1 MRFTYKPSAPIK
13 PQDDLII
20 KALHASVWG
29 AAGFLYP
36 YLNVYYREIGLSGTQ
51 IGLIGMLASLAA
63 AFATIYWGML
73 NDRLG
78 KTRLLYT
85 IACAGTVALVLLL
98 AQARAYVLIVLIAVS
113 FNLFHRPSFTMA
125 DITTLKMLGDYK
137 ENYGVYRLWGTLG
150 FILTSAVSG
159 FVLEQTG
166 LRGMF
171 VAFPLAMVGF
181 WLITQR
187 LPNEP
192 APATTSNF
200 GKGIQEMMAQP
211 AFVLF
216 TASVLLLWT
225 GAMAGLNFVSVIAKD
240 MGATERLVG
249 LISTVAAIAEI
260 PLLQYSNRV
269 LRKFGPVR
277 LLVIAMIAYILRLF
291 LYAFMPSASW
301 VLWLS
306 LLQGISFCPF
316 LIGSVAFIYE
326 MAPDHLKSTSQGILG
341 TITQL
346 GSLSA
351 ALFGGW
357 LYDHVDRFHM
367 YILLGFISLAALFLF
382 LGGLYYLRM
391 KQRRAAPA
399 SGS

>member
-13 PQDDLII
+13 PQDDLLI

-36 YLNVYYREIGLSGTQ
+36 FLNVYYREIGLSGTQ
-51 IGLIGMLASLAA
+51 IGLIGMLAALSA
-63 AFATIYWGML
+63 AFATIFWGL
-73 NDRLG
+73 INDRLG

-85 IACAGTVALVLLL
+85 IACAGSVALVLFL
-98 AQARAYVLIVLIAVS
+98 AQARAYFLIVLIAVC
-113 FNLFHRPSFTMA
+113 FNLFHRPTFTMV

-150 FILTSAVSG
+150 FILTSAASG

-171 VAFPLAMVGF
+171 IIFPLAMVGF

-192 APATTSNF
+192 APPTTSNF
-200 GKGIQEMMAQP
+200 GKGILEMMTKP

-216 TASVLLLWT
+216 TASVLVLWT
-225 GAMAGLNFVSVIAKD
+225 GAMAGLNFVSVVAKD

-249 LISTVAAIAEI
+249 LISTVAAIAEV

-269 LRKFGPVR
+269 LRKFGTVR
-277 LLVIAMIAYILRLF
+277 LLIFSIIAYSLRLF

-306 LLQGISFCPF
+306 LLQGISYGPF
-316 LIGSVAFIYE
+316 LIGSVAYIYE

-341 TITQL
+341 TITSL

-351 ALFGGW
+351 SLLGGW
-357 LYDHVDRFHM
+357 LYDHVSRFQM
-367 YILLGFISLAALFLF
+367 YTILGSISLAALFLF
-382 LGGLYYLRM
+382 LGGLYYLRI
-391 KQRRAAPA
+391 KQNRAAPEP
-399 SGS
+399 GN